1 MSTVKRKKENQTGGP
16 PNTRQ
21 RETITD
27 CDVTQDT
34 ETNPMKCESC
44 EYKKKKFRVYCAGIC
59 NMTRDGKFRLCNL
72 YRTKYEDNKMPYFCH
87 FHQSRSFKM
96 ENGSGVDIKEENDG
110 VVYLNSST
118 ETEYSV
124 LEDDENG
131 YRYLVSKGKKGL
143 EDLPDDLS
151 REFAKCLEFNDNS
164 KLKCTSKRI
173 SSVIG
178 APEFVKQYFVENQ
191 TELIK
196 LLDTVDKSNTKS
208 LDTFFSYL
216 PVLQDKKTFLRD
228 VLERLAPNDIVRVYT
243 TYPELEQKFWDD
255 YFQENKEIL
264 EAIIFHCIFLN
275 SDSLKSFLPFLESE
289 KLPRVIDYVINKGK
303 NESIMQA
310 FKFIENAKQGYGSSL
325 MVDLFQSSDIMET
338 FSKEVISFILN
349 FVETLGTQYEINKR
363 SSLATKNIL
372 KQKGFDVSWLQ

>member
-1 MSTVKRKKENQTGGP
+1 
-16 PNTRQ
+16 
-21 RETITD
+21 
-27 CDVTQDT
+27 
-34 ETNPMKCESC
+34 MK
-44 EYKKKKFRVYCAGIC
+44 
-59 NMTRDGKFRLCNL
+59 
-72 YRTKYEDNKMPYFCH
+72 
-87 FHQSRSFKM
+87 
-96 ENGSGVDIKEENDG
+96 NGSGVDIKEENDG

-124 LEDDENG
+124 LEDNENG
-131 YRYLVSKGKKGL
+131 YRYLVSKRKKGL

-196 LLDTVDKSNTKS
+196 LLDTAVDKSKSNTQS
-208 LDTFFSYL
+208 LYTFFSYL

-228 VLERLAPNDIVRVYT
+228 ALERLAPNDIVRVYT

-264 EAIIFHCIFLN
+264 DEIIFHCIFLN
-275 SDSLKSFLPFLESE
+275 NDSLKSFLPFLESE
-289 KLPRVIDYVINKGK
+289 KLPRVIDYTINKGK

-310 FKFIENAKQGYGSSL
+310 FKFIAYANPGYGSSL
-325 MVDLFQSSDIMET
+325 MVDLFQRSDIMEK
-338 FSKEVISFILN
+338 FSKEVISFILKL
-349 FVETLGTQYEINKR
+349 VETLGTQYEINMR